1 MQIESTSPWLI
12 MPGDRILHRTEG
24 AVQVTFI
31 QPDGTGGTYFDY
43 YDRYGLPET
52 FRCGPFDQ
60 VLKVVDR
67 VICSNA

>member
-1 MQIESTSPWLI
+1 MQIKSVLPWQI

-31 QPDGTGGTYFDY
+31 QPDGTEGRYFEY

-52 FRCGPFDQ
+52 FRCGPFDR
-60 VLKVVDR
+60 VLKVVGQR
-67 VICSNA
+67 GLF